1 MVGSGSRAL
10 FQPFLPDHERR
21 AFVWKYAASVGGRR
35 PRHFHAEP
43 EVNLVVRGT
52 ASFGIGDRVVQVG
65 AGELLTFPS
74 GQDHVLLSASPDL
87 YLYAIGLDTAHSSQV
102 LGTSKEQVVP
112 IHARLRD
119 DELAAVVDRA
129 AAIVDR
135 AGAHQLGAELW
146 ERIHWLAP
154 RSTPSSR
161 LTTHVLT
168 RRAMQLMAAEPE
180 LGLEGLAAEIGT
192 HASEISRHFHADVGM
207 TLVRYRMR
215 VRLLRMIHLVDEG
228 ALDLMAAA
236 SAAGF
241 GSYSQ
246 CHRTFQSELG
256 CAPREF
262 FCEHRAGMQRA
273 YVG

>member
-10 FQPFLPDHERR
+10 FQRFLPDHERR
-21 AFVWKYAASVGGRR
+21 AFVWKYAASIGGRR

-52 ASFGIGDRVVQVG
+52 AAFGIGDRVVRVS

-74 GQDHVLLSASPDL
+74 GQDHILLTASPDL
-87 YLYAIGLDTAHSSQV
+87 YLYAIGLDMNHSAHV
-102 LGTSKEQVVP
+102 LGTTRPPVVP

-119 DELAAVVDRA
+119 EELALVVDRA
-129 AAIVDR
+129 AAIVDL

-154 RSTPSSR
+154 RSAPGSQM
-161 LTTHVLT
+161 TTHVLT
-168 RRAMQLMAAEPE
+168 RRAMQLMATLPE
-180 LGLEGLAAEIGT
+180 LGLNALAAEIGA
-192 HASEISRHFHADVGM
+192 HPSELSRHFHADLGV

-215 VRLLRMIHLVDEG
+215 LRLLRMIQWVDGG

-236 SAAGF
+236 STAGF

-262 FCEHRAGMQRA
+262 FSERRLGMQLA

>member
-1 MVGSGSRAL
+1 MVGNGSRAL
-10 FQPFLPDHERR
+10 FQRFLPDHETR
-21 AFVWKYAASVGGRR
+21 AFVWKYAAAGGGRR

-52 ASFGIGDRVVQVG
+52 AAFGIGDRVVRVS

-74 GQDHVLLSASPDL
+74 GQDHVLLTASPDL
-87 YLYAIGLDTAHSSQV
+87 YLYAIGLDMDHSAQV
-102 LGTSKEQVVP
+102 LSAGKDQVVP
-112 IHARLRD
+112 IHARLRQE
-119 DELAAVVDRA
+119 ELAVVVDRS

-135 AGAHQLGAELW
+135 ADAHQLGAELW
-146 ERIHWLAP
+146 ERIHWLAQ
-154 RSTPSSR
+154 RGTAGSR
-161 LTTHVLT
+161 VSAHVLT
-168 RRAMQLMAAEPE
+168 RRAMQLMAAKPE
-180 LGLEGLAAEIGT
+180 LGLDALAAEIGT

-215 VRLLRMIHLVDEG
+215 VRLLRMIHLVDRG
-228 ALDLMAAA
+228 AFDLMAAA

-262 FCEHRAGMQRA
+262 FGQHRDVMQRA